1 MSHTSTYTD
10 TCASDTDTR
19 ALARR
24 PRAAGVR
31 MNTCVQITRTAST
44 TLDPY
49 VKEYQL
55 LMANPSNHGSAVI
68 RLACDPKFFP
78 NSDGSETVR
87 VTGYAENDF
96 ANKAGEVTSEKLIFE
111 RYLPNGKRGA
121 FGHMHTGDLVGFG
134 YRLATSD
141 YTNAQG
147 ERVYGQGNLAI
158 INSVKLYSSK
168 RESDTR
174 TTEQKQQSA
183 KQQESQAKQTEQQQ
197 ENQAPQQRQQE
208 AQPALQAQPQ
218 QQTSSQPQPN
228 VQQQQ
233 PNVQQ
238 QNQAPQQPQMSQQGL
253 QPVNPAIAQQI
264 IAQQQ
269 HNPNAPIN
277 INQIARDLGQQP
289 PMPPQ
294 QAQQQ
299 QPPQVQQQP
308 QQQQRQPQQQV
319 PAGPIGYPDIFS
331 PKAPAAQ
338 PVTPQQVQPQPQMQ
352 QQAPMQQQPQQPNLP
367 PQIPQQAPQPQQ
379 QAPAQQPQQQ
389 QNQPGANELPYGMG
403 GVQQNPSMAARQ
415 EYNSTYS
422 ETLNANRASSP
433 KGGFSAD
440 HDDIPF

>member
-1 MSHTSTYTD
+1 MLRFQVLQTSTFRF
-10 TCASDTDTR
+10 AKKPIR
-19 ALARR
+19 L
-24 PRAAGVR
+24 
-31 MNTCVQITRTAST
+31 
-44 TLDPY
+44 TLTKF
-49 VKEYQL
+49 VKEHQL

-96 ANKAGEVTSEKLIFE
+96 ANKAGEVTSEKLSFE

-174 TTEQKQQSA
+174 AAEQKQSA
-183 KQQESQAKQTEQQQ
+183 KPQESEVTQAEQ
-197 ENQAPQQRQQE
+197 
-208 AQPALQAQPQ
+208 
-218 QQTSSQPQPN
+218 
-228 VQQQQ
+228 
-233 PNVQQ
+233 QQ
-238 QNQAPQQPQMSQQGL
+238 QNQAPQQPQMPQQGL

-277 INQIARDLGQQP
+277 INQIARDLDQQP

-294 QAQQQ
+294 QVQQ

-308 QQQQRQPQQQV
+308 QQQQQPQVQQ
-319 PAGPIGYPDIFS
+319 G
-331 PKAPAAQ
+331 
-338 PVTPQQVQPQPQMQ
+338 
-352 QQAPMQQQPQQPNLP
+352 
-367 PQIPQQAPQPQQ
+367 QPQQ
-379 QAPAQQPQQQ
+379 QAPAGPVGYPGIFSPKPPAAQPATPQQAQPQVPAQQQPQQSNVPPQILQQAPAQQ

-422 ETLNANRASSP
+422 ETLNVNRASTP
-433 KGGFSAD
+433 KGGFSAE

>member
-1 MSHTSTYTD
+1 
-10 TCASDTDTR
+10 
-19 ALARR
+19 
-24 PRAAGVR
+24 
-31 MNTCVQITRTAST
+31 
-44 TLDPY
+44 
-49 VKEYQL
+49 
-55 LMANPSNHGSAVI
+55 MANPSNHGSAVI

-96 ANKAGEVTSEKLIFE
+96 ANKAGEVTSEKLSFE

-174 TTEQKQQSA
+174 AAEQQQSA
-183 KQQESQAKQTEQQQ
+183 KPQESQAKQTEQQQ
-197 ENQAPQQRQQE
+197 QNQAPQQQQRPQE
-208 AQPALQAQPQ
+208 AQSAPQAQPQ

-228 VQQQQ
+228 VPQQAQPQQSQVPQQQQ
-233 PNVQQ
+233 
-238 QNQAPQQPQMSQQGL
+238 QAQPQMPQQGL

-264 IAQQQ
+264 ITQQQ

-289 PMPPQ
+289 PMSPQ
-294 QAQQQ
+294 QAQQ

-308 QQQQRQPQQQV
+308 QQQQGQPQQQT
-319 PAGPIGYPDIFS
+319 PAGPIGYPGIFS
-331 PKAPAAQ
+331 PKPPAA
-338 PVTPQQVQPQPQMQ
+338 PLTTPQQAQPQVP
-352 QQAPMQQQPQQPNLP
+352 AQQQPQQPNLP

-379 QAPAQQPQQQ
+379 QP
-389 QNQPGANELPYGMG
+389 QNQPGTNELPYGMG
-403 GVQQNPSMAARQ
+403 GVSQNPSMAARQ

>member
-1 MSHTSTYTD
+1 
-10 TCASDTDTR
+10 
-19 ALARR
+19 
-24 PRAAGVR
+24 
-31 MNTCVQITRTAST
+31 
-44 TLDPY
+44 
-49 VKEYQL
+49 
-55 LMANPSNHGSAVI
+55 MANPSNHGSAVI

-96 ANKAGEVTSEKLIFE
+96 ANKAGEVTSEKLSFE

-174 TTEQKQQSA
+174 AAEQKQSA
-183 KQQESQAKQTEQQQ
+183 KPQESEATQTKQ
-197 ENQAPQQRQQE
+197 
-208 AQPALQAQPQ
+208 
-218 QQTSSQPQPN
+218 
-228 VQQQQ
+228 
-233 PNVQQ
+233 QQ
-238 QNQAPQQPQMSQQGL
+238 QNQAPQQQQQEAQSAPQAQPQQHQASSQQQPNAPQQSQAPQQPQMPQQGL

-264 IAQQQ
+264 ITQQQ

-299 QPPQVQQQP
+299 PPQVQQQP
-308 QQQQRQPQQQV
+308 QQQQGQPQQQA

-331 PKAPAAQ
+331 PKPPAAQ
-338 PVTPQQVQPQPQMQ
+338 PAAPQQAQPQMQ
-352 QQAPMQQQPQQPNLP
+352 PQAPVQQQQPQQQNLP
-367 PQIPQQAPQPQQ
+367 PQIPQ

-403 GVQQNPSMAARQ
+403 GVSQNPSMAARQ

-422 ETLNANRASSP
+422 ETLNANRDNAP